1 MSDEFDLSEYPV
13 LPENPTGELREKL
26 GRVKYVFT
34 DLDATMLA
42 PGSCALSDNEGN
54 PSTALLEAVVALKRA
69 GIEII
74 PCSGR
79 NRTMLQEDARI
90 LGFNSYIGEMGS
102 LLMLDLKANR
112 WEYFTGDMPYDPT
125 CGLTPHQIIEKTGVC
140 QRIIDRWPGRIEY
153 HNDMSTGYKYREAT
167 VGMRGEVPDPEVQ
180 AMLDET
186 GLGLVWANN
195 GYLTYVSKPT
205 TLDLGEDGPGRAFNI
220 LPTGLDK
227 GTGIAR
233 FCEAR
238 GIDPSRALAIGDSES
253 DFRVAPHV
261 GTFVCVENALKDP
274 AAPALIASN
283 DNVYVARGK
292 IVDGW
297 TYMARALLAA
307 RA

>member
-1 MSDEFDLSEYPV
+1 MSEEFDLSDCPV
-13 LPENPTGELREKL
+13 LPANPTGELREKL
-26 GRVKYVFT
+26 ADVRYIFT

-42 PGSCALSDNEGN
+42 PGSCALCDNEGN
-54 PSTALLEAVVALKRA
+54 PSIELLETVVELKCA

-102 LLMLDLKANR
+102 LLMLDLKAGK

-125 CGLTPHQIIEKTGVC
+125 SGLTPHQVMENAGVC
-140 QRIIDRWPGRIEY
+140 QRILDRWPDRIEY
-153 HNDMSTGYKYREAT
+153 HNDMSTGYKHREVT
-167 VGMRGEVPDPEVQ
+167 VGMRGLIPSDEAQ
-180 AMLDET
+180 AILDEA

-195 GYLTYVSKPT
+195 GYLTHVSRPT
-205 TLDLGEDGPGRAFNI
+205 ILDADHPGSFYAYNI
-220 LPTGLDK
+220 LPAGANK
-227 GTGIAR
+227 GTGIER
-233 FCEAR
+233 FCELR
-238 GIDPSRALAIGDSES
+238 GIDRAQTLAIGDSES
-253 DFRVAPHV
+253 DFLIAPHV

-297 TYMARALLAA
+297 MYMARAVLAA
-307 RA
+307 CA